1 MDITIEFQS
10 GIPIYEQ
17 IAHQVLELIETGEL
31 EDGDQLPTTREL
43 AAQLGVN
50 FNTVARAYRM
60 LDRGSVISTQHG
72 RGTYILKSSSLKQ
85 GKSTSPDTIEDLT
98 RFYLRKAAYLGFK
111 QEEIQA
117 CFDKIVRENKR
128 K

>member
-17 IAHQVLELIETGEL
+17 IAHQILELIDTGEL
-31 EDGDQLPTTREL
+31 KDGDQLPTTREL
-43 AAQLGVN
+43 AVQLGVN

-72 RGTYILKSSSLKQ
+72 RGTYILKPGSRKQ
-85 GKSTSPDTIEDLT
+85 GKNINPDTIEDLT

-111 QEEIQA
+111 QEEIQD